1 MSYQTVHTIL
11 GQEPVLIADLKLYLR
26 TDYDT
31 DDTLIISLISA
42 AREQA
47 ERFCN
52 RSFVRQ
58 QIEFTK
64 TITIEEARSNYVVK
78 LPFPNH
84 NVITQVKING
94 VVTTDYSTYGTTQLT
109 LSVPN
114 MVILDGTT
122 MIDLYIKYTTTSDC
136 PELVKVAI
144 KNIAKDL
151 TENRNE
157 KALLSN
163 AYQLLSTFKVYN

>member
-64 TITIEEARSNYVVK
+64 TITIEEARTNFIVK

-84 NVITQVKING
+84 NTITQVKVNG
-94 VVTTDYSTYGTTQLT
+94 VVTTDYSVYGTTELSV
-109 LSVPN
+109 SVPN
-114 MVILDGTT
+114 MIILDGTT
-122 MIDLYIKYTTTSDC
+122 MINLYIKYTTTSEC

-151 TENRNE
+151 TENRND
-157 KALLSN
+157 KAILNN
-163 AYQLLSTFKVYN
+163 AYQMLSSYKVYN